1 MEDNVKLEMVEMVD
15 ADRSGDAV
23 RSGKA
28 VVVGFD
34 LSACEAFRFVGT
46 SSDNVKKL
54 NDNVDWKRMDDNVKM
69 EWRMNCLT
77 PNFKYMEHEPLVQ
90 GNYYHIFN
98 RGNNRCNLFEQ
109 PAEYEHFL
117 WLYDKYVSPVADT
130 LAWALMRNHF
140 HFLVYIKKDVVYKY
154 SIETLNRISPD
165 KIWYEDHKWETVG
178 LLELFD
184 ADRSEDAVRSGK
196 VDVVGFDLSACVA
209 PDNVKMEE
217 DNVKLK
223 LVNADRSK
231 DAVRF
236 RKPVPYRHF
245 SHLFNAYSRYL
256 QTRNGR
262 TGNLF
267 ERPFKR
273 KMIDTDEYLK
283 TVVLYIHNNPVHHG
297 FCNHTMEYPW
307 TSYLTSISEKPTKL
321 NRVEIIKLFHDTE
334 NFKQQ
339 HNHEIDI
346 APIEKWLEIAPSDL
360 HDYDLNLSQHES
372 DADRSRDAVRS
383 GDADVVGFDLSAC
396 AAPDNV
402 KMMEMIDEIEIVDAD
417 SSIIDAD
424 RARPD
429 WSGSRDAVRSGE
441 AAPENVAEIPADGKR
456 ETNETRI

>member
-1 MEDNVKLEMVEMVD
+1 
-15 ADRSGDAV
+15 
-23 RSGKA
+23 
-28 VVVGFD
+28 
-34 LSACEAFRFVGT
+34 
-46 SSDNVKKL
+46 
-54 NDNVDWKRMDDNVKM
+54 
-69 EWRMNCLT
+69 
-77 PNFKYMEHEPLVQ
+77 MEHEPLVQ

-117 WLYDKYVSPVADT
+117 WLYDKYISPVAET

-154 SIETLNRISPD
+154 SIETLNRISTD

-178 LLELFD
+178 LSELSNLLD
-184 ADRSEDAVRSGK
+184 ADRSRDAVRSEERTT
-196 VDVVGFDLSACVA
+196 VDFDFDLSACVA
-209 PDNVKMEE
+209 PDNVKMKK
-217 DNVKLK
+217 DNVKTKNGNLK
-223 LVNADRSK
+223 T
-231 DAVRF
+231 
-236 RKPVPYRHF
+236 PIPYRHF

-321 NRVEIIKLFHDTE
+321 KRDEVIKLFNDTE

-360 HDYDLNLSQHES
+360 HDFDLNLSKHES
-372 DADRSRDAVRS
+372 DADRSDADMVDADRACPDLSGSGDAVRS
-383 GDADVVGFDLSAC
+383 EE
-396 AAPDNV
+396 PN
-402 KMMEMIDEIEIVDAD
+402 
-417 SSIIDAD
+417 
-424 RARPD
+424 
-429 WSGSRDAVRSGE
+429 
-441 AAPENVAEIPADGKR
+441 NVAEIPAYGKR
-456 ETNETRI
+456 ETNEECRNEKSKE